1 MPPKSKIYA
10 LPEAVRAWLD
20 ETLASNGGQQFRA
33 LEEQLSAR
41 GFKISDS
48 ALQRYHAG
56 DLEPRLKALKLA
68 TESART
74 VAAAMGENDGTMLE
88 ALTGLCQERLFSLLM
103 EVDPDNI
110 DGGELSKLTRAISNL
125 AKASINVKKYVSEAR
140 AKAIQE
146 AVGAVKSA
154 TSKAPI
160 GDNYQYDPQTVDYVT
175 TVLYG
180 LKPK

>member
-1 MPPKSKIYA
+1 MPPRNRVYT
-10 LPEAVRAWLD
+10 LPEPIRAWLD
-20 ETLASNGGQQFRA
+20 ETLAGNGGQQFKA
-33 LEEQLSAR
+33 MEEKLKAK

-56 DLEPRLKALKLA
+56 DLQPRLQALKLA

-88 ALTGLCQERLFSLLM
+88 ALTGLCQERLFSLLI
-103 EVDPDNI
+103 EVDPDSV
-110 DGGELSKLTRAISNL
+110 DGAILAKLARAISDL
-125 AKASINVKKYVSEAR
+125 ARASINVKKFVADAR
-140 AKAIQE
+140 EKAIQD
-146 AVGAVKSA
+146 AVDAVKAA
-154 TSKAPI
+154 TSKASV
-160 GDNYQYDPQTVDYVT
+160 GQDFQYDPRTVDYIQ